1 MVPAALLV
9 ADANVYAAPMT
20 ETGQGDP
27 EPAKPN
33 TTELAPIAAVERVVV
48 LDVVRAFALYGVLL
62 ANTVP
67 WFSAIAFM
75 PREVALAQTDTV
87 DKVFLFLLG
96 LFVDGKAMALLTML
110 FGLGFSVQLERAEA
124 RGHSVVPLHVRR
136 LAAMALIGVSHVLLL
151 WWGDVLWG
159 YAIAG
164 FGLLLFRRVRGWK
177 LLAWGLFLTVVPAF
191 VCSIP
196 PIFKAL
202 RAYTPAPPDFM
213 AFRADVYAA
222 ILGHDRRLLTVLHVK
237 QAIYHV
243 GFIWIWYFV
252 WLVGRFLVGAWAG
265 TTRIFQEA
273 EARLP
278 FFRKLLGWGLGL
290 GLLGSAIHPV
300 RMLLH
305 RRGVVIPELVGL
317 ALGPVAELG
326 VMLLA
331 AGYAAAVV
339 LLMQR
344 PAWRRALSLFAP
356 VGRMP
361 LSTYLGQSLLS
372 TFVFYGWGLG
382 LAGRIHVWWTLPITL
397 GIFTLQ
403 VIFAHAWLARFRFG
417 PMEWV
422 WRTMTYGRLQP
433 NRLPARQEELA

>member
-1 MVPAALLV
+1 
-9 ADANVYAAPMT
+9 MT
-20 ETGQGDP
+20 ETGQGEA
-27 EPAKPN
+27 EPTKTN
-33 TTELAPIAAVERVVV
+33 STELAPAAPAERVEV
-48 LDVVRAFALYGVLL
+48 LDVLRGFALYGVLL

-67 WFSAIAFM
+67 WFSGLAFL
-75 PREVALAQTDTV
+75 PRDVVVPRADTA

-96 LFVDGKAMALLTML
+96 LFVDGKAMGLLTML
-110 FGLGFSVQLERAEA
+110 FGLGFAVQLERSEA
-124 RGHSVVPLHVRR
+124 LGRSVVPLHVRR
-136 LAAMALIGVSHVLLL
+136 MAAMALIGVSHVLLL

-164 FGLLLFRRVRGWK
+164 FGLLFFRRVRGPR
-177 LLAWGLFLTVVPAF
+177 LLAWGLVFTLVPSF
-191 VCSIP
+191 VSSIP
-196 PIFKAL
+196 AVFEAL
-202 RAYTPAPPDFM
+202 HSYVPAPPDFP
-213 AFRADVYAA
+213 AFRAQVYAA
-222 ILGHDRRLLTVLHVK
+222 ITGSDRRLLTVMHVK

-243 GFIWIWYFV
+243 GFISFWYFL
-252 WLVGRFLVGAWAG
+252 WLLGRFLLGAWAG
-265 TTRIFQEA
+265 KARIFQDA

-278 FFRKLLGWGLGL
+278 FFRKLLGFGLGF
-290 GLLGSAIHPV
+290 GLLGSAIPPV
-300 RMLLH
+300 RQILM
-305 RRGVVIPELVGL
+305 RKGVVIPEWAGL
-317 ALGPVAELG
+317 ALVLPTEIG

-344 PAWRRALSLFAP
+344 PSFRRVLRILAP

-361 LSTYLGQSLLS
+361 LSTYLGQSLAS

-382 LAGRIHVWWTLPITL
+382 LASRVIHAWWALPITL

-422 WRTMTYGRLQP
+422 WRSMAYGRMQP
-433 NRLPARQEELA
+433 LRLPARQEQLA

>member
-1 MVPAALLV
+1 
-9 ADANVYAAPMT
+9 MT
-20 ETGQGDP
+20 ETGQGDA
-27 EPAKPN
+27 EPTKTNRA
-33 TTELAPIAAVERVVV
+33 ELAPATAVERVET
-48 LDVVRAFALYGVLL
+48 LDVLRGFALYGVLL

-67 WFSAIAFM
+67 WFSALAFM
-75 PREVALAQTDTV
+75 PREVVLAQSSTADR
-87 DKVFLFLLG
+87 VFLFLLG

-110 FGLGFSVQLERAEA
+110 FGLGFAVQLQRAEA
-124 RGHSVVPLHVRR
+124 LGRSVVPLHVRR

-151 WWGDVLWG
+151 WWGDILWG
-159 YAIAG
+159 YAVAG

-177 LLAWGLFLTVVPAF
+177 LIAWGLFLTLVPPF
-191 VCSIP
+191 VFWIP
-196 PIFKAL
+196 PVFNAL
-202 RAYTPAPPDFM
+202 RAYSPAPPDFA
-213 AFRADVYAA
+213 AFRAEVFAA
-222 ILGHDRRLLTVLHVK
+222 ITGSDRRLLTVMQVK

-243 GFIWIWYFV
+243 GFIWVWYFV
-252 WLVGRFLVGAWAG
+252 WLVGRYLLGAWAG

-290 GLLGSAIHPV
+290 GLLGSAIQPV
-300 RMLLH
+300 RMQLM
-305 RRGVVIPELVGL
+305 RRGIVIPEWVGL
-317 ALGPVAELG
+317 AIIIPHELG

-344 PAWRRALSLFAP
+344 PWFRRALLILAP

-361 LSTYLGQSLLS
+361 LSTYLGQSLAS

-382 LAGRIHVWWTLPITL
+382 LAGRVHAWWTLPITL

-403 VIFAHAWLARFRFG
+403 VIFAHAWLSRYRFG
-417 PMEWV
+417 PMEWI
-422 WRTMTYGRLQP
+422 WRSMAYGRVQP
-433 NRLPARQEELA
+433 LRLPARQEELA